1 MKKKLYLITNGFPY
15 EYSEKPFLEQE
26 VKALCKEFDLTII
39 ASMAGLGG
47 QNELCSDSLPQEW
60 KDGIKVVRYQYQ
72 KNIWQVLK
80 KFLIFWLRRE
90 CYQEMRD
97 IFSAHSLVFKRLYK
111 SAWFFVNAELFYEWL
126 DGHHIV
132 DLESEGIIYS
142 YWYTE
147 KVLAITLHK
156 KKFVNYKIITRTHG
170 YDLYDERVEK
180 TVRQPFKRIMNRN
193 LDKVF
198 FASEYAKKYYMEKM
212 GKDGCGKYMVS
223 KIGTCPV
230 TEEIQ
235 KECKEHFVLVSCSR
249 VIKLK
254 RITLLV
260 DALSEWKGKTI
271 EWHHFGDG
279 EDYNNLKN
287 YAMLKLDNTDCV
299 QYVLHGYV
307 KNEDIK
313 KFYASVTVDC
323 FITLSESEGGAPVSI
338 QEAMAYGIPIIGT
351 GVGGVTE
358 MIQGNGVLL
367 SCAPEIEEIHNAI
380 KRVMELKKEEYE
392 RMSGKSR
399 EIWKEQYQAEAN
411 ARKFTELLRAL

>member
-15 EYSEKPFLEQE
+15 EHSEKPFLEKE
-26 VKALCKEFDLTII
+26 VKVLCEEFDLTII
-39 ASMAGLGG
+39 ASTGDETSSNSCL
-47 QNELCSDSLPQEW
+47 DEW
-60 KDGIKVVRYQYQ
+60 KNDIKVVRYQNK
-72 KNIWQVLK
+72 KNKWKVLK
-80 KFLIFWLRRE
+80 KFILFWLRRE
-90 CYQEMRD
+90 CYREMRD
-97 IFSAHSLVFKRLYK
+97 IFSTHYLVFKRIYK
-111 SAWFFVNAELFYEWL
+111 SVWFFANAELFYEWL
-126 DGHHIV
+126 DSHNIV
-132 DLESEGIIYS
+132 DLDSEGIIYS

-156 KKFVNYKIITRTHG
+156 KEFVNYKIITRTHG

-180 TVRQPFKRIMNRN
+180 TVRQPFKRIMDRN

-198 FASEYAKKYYMEKM
+198 FASEYAKRYYM
-212 GKDGCGKYMVS
+212 GKWGKVDEGKYIVS

-230 TEEIQ
+230 KEKIQ
-235 KECKEHFVLVSCSR
+235 KEGKEHFVLVSCSR

-260 DALSEWKGKTI
+260 DALSEWKGKII

-287 YAMLKLDNTDCV
+287 YAMLKLDNKDCV
-299 QYVLHGYV
+299 QYVLHGYM

-313 KFYASVTVDC
+313 RFYASVRVDC
-323 FITLSESEGGAPVSI
+323 FITLSESEGGTPVSI

-351 GVGGVTE
+351 DVGGVTE

-367 SCAPEIEEIHNAI
+367 NDSPEIEEINNAI
-380 KRVMELKKEEYE
+380 KSIMGSEKEEYD

-399 EIWKEQYQAEAN
+399 EIWEEQYQAETN
-411 ARKFTELLRAL
+411 ARKFTELLKAL